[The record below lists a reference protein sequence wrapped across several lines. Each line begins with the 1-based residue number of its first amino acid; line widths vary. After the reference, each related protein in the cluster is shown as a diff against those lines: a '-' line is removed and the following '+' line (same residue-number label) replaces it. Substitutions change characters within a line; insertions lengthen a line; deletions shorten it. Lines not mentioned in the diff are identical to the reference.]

1 MAQLV
6 ARLAHNQEV
15 AGANPAPASICAMII
30 VALWDSSPAASPRQ
44 AELAAL
50 WRRSWL
56 AVGWTP
62 RIMTG
67 CDSKSQR
74 ALKDKKK
81 VLSHFGQIARR
92 SVGQYTPVAYGTP
105 GWEAAAVV
113 DFGPDAS
120 PELVASVKC

>member
-1 MAQLV
+1 
-6 ARLAHNQEV
+6 
-15 AGANPAPASICAMII
+15 MII
-30 VALWDSSPAASPRQ
+30 YSLWDSSPSASPRQ

-56 AVGWTP
+56 AAGWTP

-67 CDSKSQR
+67 RDSRSQR
-74 ALKDKKK
+74 ALKGQKK

-92 SVGQYTPVAYGTP
+92 ATKKCTPVAYGAV
-105 GWEAAAVV
+105 GWEKAAVV

-120 PELVASVKC
+120 PELVSSVKC

>member
-1 MAQLV
+1 
-6 ARLAHNQEV
+6 
-15 AGANPAPASICAMII
+15 MII
-30 VALWDSSPAASPRQ
+30 YALWDSSASASPRQ

-56 AVGWTP
+56 AAGWTP

-67 CDSKSQR
+67 RDSKSQR
-74 ALKDKKK
+74 TLKSKKK

-92 SVGQYTPVAYGTP
+92 ATKKCTPVAYGDS
-105 GWEAAAVV
+105 GWDTAAVV

-120 PELVASVKC
+120 PELVSSIKC